1 MKTAITLEFQVYRI
15 VLAFLGEK
23 KGGCLV
29 LLKGTDYVVLWEPT
43 KE

>member
-15 VLAFLGEK
+15 VPAFLGGK
-23 KGGCLV
+23 KGGCLA
-29 LLKGTDYVVLWEPT
+29 LLKGTDCVVHWEPT